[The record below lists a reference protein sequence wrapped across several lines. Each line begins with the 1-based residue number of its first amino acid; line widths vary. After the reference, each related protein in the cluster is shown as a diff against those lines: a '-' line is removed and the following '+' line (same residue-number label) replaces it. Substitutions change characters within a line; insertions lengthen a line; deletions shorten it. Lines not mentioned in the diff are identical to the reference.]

1 MTSGTQPTVYQLKQG
16 ESWQT
21 VTAEVIEEA
30 TVCLH
35 VNGQELTAF
44 MCTPLDLEALALG
57 FLRSEGLIAGPDD
70 VAMLELI
77 HGGSCVDVWLTHD
90 ITLPERAIRTS
101 GCGGGVTFDD
111 LTSKRAPLPPSAPI
125 PAQQIIDRYF
135 DLRAAEVLYPISR
148 GVHSSALCTA
158 EGLLLVAE
166 DVGRHNT
173 LDKLW
178 GMAMQQSIDPAGCL
192 ILTTGRIS
200 AEMLGKAAKMGVPLI
215 ASRTSPTSRSL
226 ALAEAWHMT
235 VIGYLRRDSL
245 RVYTG
250 ADRIEHKE

>member
-1 MTSGTQPTVYQLKQG
+1 MISGIRPTVYQLKQG

-21 VTAEVIEEA
+21 VAAQVIEEA

-44 MCTPLDLEALALG
+44 MCTPLNLEALALG
-57 FLRSEGLIAGPDD
+57 FLRAEGLIAGSED
-70 VAMLELI
+70 VGVIELI
-77 HGGSCVDVWLTHD
+77 HGGTCVDVWLTHE
-90 ITLPERAIRTS
+90 ISLPDRAIRTS
-101 GCGGGVTFDD
+101 GCSGGITFDD
-111 LTSKRAPLPPSAPI
+111 LTAQRPPLPPG
-125 PAQQIIDRYF
+125 PAINARQIIDRYF

-158 EGLLLVAE
+158 TGLLLMAE

-178 GMAMQQSIDPAGCL
+178 GMAMQQGIDPAGCT

-200 AEMLGKAAKMGVPLI
+200 AEMLGKAAKMGVPVI
-215 ASRTSPTSRSL
+215 GSRTSPTSRSL
-226 ALAEAWHMT
+226 ALAAAWHIT
-235 VIGYLRRDSL
+235 VIGYIRRDSFRL
-245 RVYTG
+245 YTG
-250 ADRIEHKE
+250 AERIDQK

>member
-1 MTSGTQPTVYQLKQG
+1 MIPGIQPTVYQLKQG

-21 VTAEVIEEA
+21 VAAGVIEEA

-57 FLRSEGLIAGPDD
+57 FLRAEGLIAGLKE
-70 VAMLELI
+70 VALVELI
-77 HGGSCVDVWLTHD
+77 HDGGCLDVWLDHEVS
-90 ITLPERAIRTS
+90 LPSRAIRTS
-101 GCGGGVTFDD
+101 GCSGGVTFDD
-111 LTSKRAPLPPSAPI
+111 LTALRPAFSPGPI
-125 PAQQIIDRYF
+125 LSAQQVIDRYF

-148 GVHSSALCTA
+148 GIHSSALSTP

-178 GMAMQQSIDPAGCL
+178 GMAMQQGIDPAGCL

-200 AEMLGKAAKMGVPLI
+200 TEMLGKAAKMGVPLI

-226 ALAEAWHMT
+226 ALAQAWRMT
-235 VIGYLRRDSL
+235 VIGYIRRDSL
-245 RVYTG
+245 RIYTG
-250 ADRIEHKE
+250 AGRIEEK